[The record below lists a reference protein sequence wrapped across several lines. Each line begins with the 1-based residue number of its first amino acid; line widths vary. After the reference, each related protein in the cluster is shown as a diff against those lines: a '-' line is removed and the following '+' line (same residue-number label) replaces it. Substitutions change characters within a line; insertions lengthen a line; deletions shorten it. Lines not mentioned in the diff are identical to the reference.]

1 MKKFIIMMLFILSA
15 MTTLAQNADI
25 YQGKL
30 EAKASLSLL
39 GSATNPDQ
47 KVYIE
52 KNADGTLSLKV
63 YNLVANF
70 KGTEYAIGNVTI
82 NNFTQKGDKIHT
94 QPKSA
99 TEDNVIVT
107 PGDDPSKKWI
117 EATSMPYTGDATM
130 TSENLSFSISLKVK
144 ISLMTPTITLTY
156 DGKHIGTGIDAV
168 IADEEESQ
176 MYNISGIP
184 VMRAKGL
191 IIKNGKKTFI
201 H

>member
-30 EAKASLSLL
+30 EAKSLL

-63 YNLVANF
+63 YNLIANI
-70 KGTEYAIGNVTI
+70 KDKEYAIGNVTI

-99 TEDNVIVT
+99 TEDNVIIT

-144 ISLMTPTITLTY
+144 ISITIAITLTY

>member
-1 MKKFIIMMLFILSA
+1 MKKFTIMMLFILSA

-30 EAKASLSLL
+30 EAKASLF

-99 TEDNVIVT
+99 TEDNVIIT
-107 PGDDPSKKWI
+107 PGDDPSKEWMD
-117 EATSMPYTGDATM
+117 ATSIPYTGDATM
-130 TSENLSFSISLKVK
+130 TSENLSFSISLKIK
-144 ISLMTPTITLTY
+144 IVITITLTY
-156 DGKHIGTGIDAV
+156 DGKHIGTGIDAI
-168 IADEEESQ
+168 IADEAESQ
-176 MYNISGIP
+176 MYNISGTP
-184 VMRAKGL
+184 TTRAKGL
-191 IIKNGKKTFI
+191 IIKNGKKTVI
-201 H
+201 R